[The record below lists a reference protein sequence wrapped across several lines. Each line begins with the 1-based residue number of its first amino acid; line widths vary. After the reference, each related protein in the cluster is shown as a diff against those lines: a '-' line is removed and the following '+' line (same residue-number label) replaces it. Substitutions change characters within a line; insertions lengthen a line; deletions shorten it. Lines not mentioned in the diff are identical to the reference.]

1 VRNDHYS
8 REELWS
14 AYLGFVSADQKLT
27 IRQHLESGCCSCRE
41 EIFEMLDELLG
52 EPPEP
57 VAGSDSVT
65 ALEVDGESLDAYDVA
80 IARALSGALQ
90 KAGFLRKERRKLP
103 EALELLSAKGPQ
115 VFGREAPH
123 HLRGPAGVEALLQ
136 KSWEARYDDPLEMVF
151 LAALAS
157 SWAQRLDSKRYG
169 SSFVQNLQCHAL
181 IELGNAHRVAD
192 ELDLAQKV
200 LNEAARQIGQSVG
213 DDLLE
218 ARLCDVQASLHADRR
233 FFSASC
239 EALDTV
245 HAIHLRHGDRHLAG
259 RALLSKGVYTGY
271 AGKTVEAED
280 LIRRGLDLVDKER
293 DSALVSSAIY
303 NLLYL
308 LTDRGE
314 FRRARNLLFQNRH
327 FLETLEG
334 AINQLKTRWTEGKIA
349 AGLGDLAKAEL
360 ILREV
365 SEGFLAEK
373 LGYKAALASLE
384 LALVLRRAGREEE
397 VRHVVLEAAD
407 VFLRLGVHRE
417 AVAAM
422 LVLRKASEQGEATTA
437 LLQSAIYF
445 LSRAEDNPD
454 LSAEDFLIL

>member
-1 VRNDHYS
+1 
-8 REELWS
+8 
-14 AYLGFVSADQKLT
+14 
-27 IRQHLESGCCSCRE
+27 
-41 EIFEMLDELLG
+41 MLDELLG

-57 VAGSDSVT
+57 VAEPDPGM
-65 ALEVDGESLDAYDVA
+65 ALEVDEESLDAYDVA
-80 IARALSGALQ
+80 ISRALSGALQ
-90 KAGFLRKERRKLP
+90 KAGRLRKERKKLP
-103 EALELLSAKGPQ
+103 EALELLSAKGPE
-115 VFGREAPH
+115 VFGREAPS

-136 KSWEARYDDPLEMVF
+136 KSWEARYEDPMEMVF

-157 SWAQRLDSKRYG
+157 SWAQRLDPGRYG

-200 LNEAARQIGQSVG
+200 LNEAARQIGQSAG

-218 ARLCDVQASLHADRR
+218 ARLCDVQASLHADLR

-245 HAIHLRHGDRHLAG
+245 HAIHMRHGDRHLAG
-259 RALLSKGVYTGY
+259 RALLSKAVYTGY
-271 AGKTVEAED
+271 SGDTAAAED
-280 LIRRGLDLVDKER
+280 LIRRGLDLVDEDR
-293 DSALVSSAIY
+293 DSALVSSSIY

-314 FRRARNLLFQNRH
+314 FRRARNLLFQHRR
-327 FLETLEG
+327 FLKTIEG

-349 AGLGDLAKAEL
+349 AGLGNLAQAEF
-360 ILREV
+360 IFREV
-365 SEGFLAEK
+365 SQGFLEEN

-384 LALVLRRAGREEE
+384 LALVLRQLGREEE
-397 VRHVVLEAAD
+397 VRQVVLEAAD
-407 VFLRLGVHRE
+407 TFLRLGVHRE

-422 LVLRKASEQGEATTA
+422 LVLRKASEQGKATTA
-437 LLQSAIYF
+437 LLESAIYF
-445 LSRAEDNPD
+445 LSRAEDNPN
-454 LSAEDFLIL
+454 LVAEDFLTP